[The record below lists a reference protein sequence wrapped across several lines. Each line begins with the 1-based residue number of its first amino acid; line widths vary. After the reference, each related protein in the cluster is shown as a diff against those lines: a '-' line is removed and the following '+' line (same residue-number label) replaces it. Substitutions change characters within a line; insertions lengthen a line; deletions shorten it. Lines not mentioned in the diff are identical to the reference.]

1 MDDIEEK
8 FKIVIPAELHKAKNG
23 DWKVRGLAST
33 ESFDL
38 QGETLVQKGMD
49 LSPIDKKKG
58 VLNYDHG
65 KGPENTIGLLDGYT
79 KTEKG
84 LFIEGR
90 LFKNH
95 TKAKAVYEIMSS
107 LSEDD
112 IGRMGMSV
120 EGTILERDKKNPK
133 IVKRCRINAVALT
146 MNPVNTETYVDLMKS
161 LNNSEV
167 EFNAD
172 GTSLEEESS
181 VEVATFS
188 ASQVMEILQRAL
200 GVGAGYTKPPETLTG
215 GDSLATSNMKETKE
229 DKKKK
234 VADRKTELNVRK
246 SLKKM
251 DCELYKAN
259 LTLILN
265 KLQELY
271 PKNSRSDIWNAVK
284 ERLYTRFPDLEDE
297 N

>member
-1 MDDIEEK
+1 MEEN
-8 FKIVIPAELHKAKNG
+8 FKIIIPAELHKAKNG